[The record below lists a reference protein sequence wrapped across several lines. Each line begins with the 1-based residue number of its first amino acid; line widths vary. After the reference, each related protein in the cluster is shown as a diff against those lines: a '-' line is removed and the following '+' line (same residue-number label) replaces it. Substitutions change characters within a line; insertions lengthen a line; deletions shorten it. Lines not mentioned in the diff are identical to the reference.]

1 MAVGSEMDNFWSVV
15 LGAFVAICSGVATP
29 FLLERSKRNAERKCL
44 TAAIVAEVHAL
55 IEISKHRKYIEG
67 VQQELAKGQTD
78 PAKGGNFGFSVRRNP
93 MRVYESNLTRIGI
106 LPASLAKQVVIFY
119 AGISSILEDMQDM
132 SEGKIQRTPQ
142 DQVRVLN
149 EVLQLMEATLALGE
163 KIVATAERH

>member
-1 MAVGSEMDNFWSVV
+1 
-15 LGAFVAICSGVATP
+15 
-29 FLLERSKRNAERKCL
+29 LERSKRNAERKSL

-67 VQQELAKGQTD
+67 VRLELSKGQTD
-78 PAKGGNFGFSVRRNP
+78 PAKCGNFGFSVRRNP
-93 MRVYESNLTRIGI
+93 MRVYESNLARIGI
-106 LPASLAKQVVIFY
+106 LPAPLSRQVVSFY
-119 AGISSILEDMQDM
+119 AGISSILEDMEDM

-142 DQVRVLN
+142 DRMRVLT